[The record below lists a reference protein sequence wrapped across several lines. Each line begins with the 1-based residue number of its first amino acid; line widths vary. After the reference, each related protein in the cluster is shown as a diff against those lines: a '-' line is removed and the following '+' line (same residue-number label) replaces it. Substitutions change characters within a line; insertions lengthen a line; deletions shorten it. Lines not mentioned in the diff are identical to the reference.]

1 MTSKREI
8 PDWQLERYLLCE
20 LSAELEKEVRNQLAR
35 DPSLQTRL
43 DALEESNGEILS
55 SYPPMIQ
62 AKQIEKKYEKVYGR
76 EERRRGSV
84 QRPKLRSF
92 AYAFSTAA
100 VILIVLIP
108 LRSILKQTPSDGD
121 MEGIR
126 LKGLKPHLVVYRKS
140 GDEIER
146 LEVGE
151 SAAEGDVIQLSY
163 VAAGKKFGA
172 IYSIDDRGVV
182 TLHYPDTDDEVA
194 PGLDQGGEISLPYAY
209 ELDDAPLYERFFFI
223 TSDEPFDLAE
233 VGDAVHALASKSKR
247 AEKNKLKLPSG
258 FKQYSTILKKE
269 EY

>member
-8 PDWQLERYLLCE
+8 PDWQLERYLLGE

-43 DALEESNGEILS
+43 DALEESNREILS
-55 SYPPMIQ
+55 SYPPGIQ
-62 AKQIEKKYEKVYGR
+62 VKQIEKKYEAVYGR
-76 EERRRGSV
+76 QKKGRRRV

-92 AYAFSTAA
+92 AYALSTAA
-100 VILIVLIP
+100 IILIVLIP
-108 LRSILKQTPSDGD
+108 LRSILKKSPSDGE

-126 LKGLKPHLVVYRKS
+126 LKGLKPYLVVYRKS

-146 LEVGE
+146 LEAGE
-151 SAAEGDVIQLSY
+151 VAALGDVIQLSY

-172 IYSIDDRGVV
+172 IYSIDGRGVV
-182 TLHYPDTDDEVA
+182 TLHYPDGEYRAA
-194 PGLDQGGEISLPYAY
+194 PKLQQGGEISLPYAY

-233 VGDAVHALASKSKR
+233 AEDAVHTLALKSKR
-247 AEKNKLKLPSG
+247 AEKKKLKLPSG
-258 FKQYSTILKKE
+258 FKQYSTILQKE